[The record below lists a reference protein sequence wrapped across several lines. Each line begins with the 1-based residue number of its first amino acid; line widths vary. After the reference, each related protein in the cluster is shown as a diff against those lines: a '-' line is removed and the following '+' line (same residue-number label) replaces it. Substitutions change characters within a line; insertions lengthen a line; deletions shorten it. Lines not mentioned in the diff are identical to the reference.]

1 MRSVRGIGGVLAL
14 AAPAL
19 LVAMFGVGCGG
30 NQASGQERPE
40 SPEPVV
46 VAIVGDGLLPG
57 DRRAPDAKLA
67 VTTTTRP
74 IGRSSSPVP
83 ARTPPSPTRTPGP

>member
-1 MRSVRGIGGVLAL
+1 MRSVRGIGGVLAF

-30 NQASGQERPE
+30 DQPSGQERPE

-46 VAIVGDGLLPG
+46 VSIVDDGLFPG

-74 IGRSSSPVP
+74 IGRSSSRVP
-83 ARTPPSPTRTPGP
+83 ARTPASPTRTPGP

>member
-1 MRSVRGIGGVLAL
+1 MRSVRGIGGVLAV
-14 AAPAL
+14 AAPAV
-19 LVAMFGVGCGG
+19 LVALFGVGCGG
-30 NQASGQERPE
+30 HQASGQELPD
-40 SPEPVV
+40 SPEPVTT
-46 VAIVGDGLLPG
+46 IVGDGLLPG

-83 ARTPPSPTRTPGP
+83 ASTASRPTRTPGP